1 MSVLGLYFLYKVFFE
16 SCYFSADR
24 FDRLVVR
31 GFADLATSRCRNVYG
46 LGQLTET
53 TGGAAVTEESVKRGR
68 SSLWR
73 EVLWNRNRNFL
84 TSGTGTTYKI
94 MNLIP
99 FI

>member
-16 SCYFSADR
+16 SFFSADR

-31 GFADLATSRCRNVYG
+31 GFVDLVTSWCCNVYG

-53 TGGAAVTEESVKRGR
+53 TGGAAVTEESVERGR

-73 EVLWNRNRNFL
+73 EVLWNRSTVTF
-84 TSGTGTTYKI
+84 
-94 MNLIP
+94 
-99 FI
+99 